1 MSNGI
6 HARLEESRAP
16 SSLRSAGA
24 LQKEKDMPTYIT
36 LLKWTQQGITRVSSS
51 PKRLDAGRK
60 AFKKAGVEMKQ
71 VYLTMGSYDM
81 VCVMEAPDDETY
93 AKATLSLASQG
104 NVSTE
109 TLKAFNED
117 EYRKIIGSL

>member
-1 MSNGI
+1 
-6 HARLEESRAP
+6 
-16 SSLRSAGA
+16 
-24 LQKEKDMPTYIT
+24 MPTYIT
-36 LLKWTQQGITRVSSS
+36 LLKWTQQGISRVSSS
-51 PKRLDAGRK
+51 AKRLDAGRK

-71 VYLTMGSYDM
+71 VYLTLGRYDM

-93 AKATLSLASQG
+93 AAAVLALASQG

-109 TLKAFNED
+109 TLKAFTED